1 MEKPVTAATVDA
13 PTFRALRELAYQQ
26 AGIALRENKE
36 ALVSAR
42 VAKRVRTLGL
52 AGPKEYVEYLRAD
65 GNGEEMIH
73 FLDAISTN
81 FTSFYREADHFEILS
96 AHARGRLAEGRE
108 RLRLWCAAS
117 SSGEEPYT
125 LAMTLAQATEGANVD
140 WRILATDISVRVLEA
155 ASRGEYEQSKLA
167 NVPKALRAR
176 YFEPLAEA
184 GGGEALMRVRP
195 ELREHLVFKRLNLA
209 RPPFPM
215 AGQLDAVFCR
225 NVMIYFDLE
234 VRTRLILEIERLLL
248 PGGLLAIGHA
258 ETLNGIP
265 TSLKMI
271 KPSVYRKAS
280 G

>member
-1 MEKPVTAATVDA
+1 VTATIDTA
-13 PTFRALRELAYQQ
+13 TFRALRELAYDQ
-26 AGIALRENKE
+26 AGIAIRENKE

-42 VAKRVRTLGL
+42 VAKRVRSLGL
-52 AGPKEYVEYLRAD
+52 TGPREYVDYLRSD
-65 GNGEEMIH
+65 GSGEEMIH

-81 FTSFYREADHFEILS
+81 FTSFYREADHFEVLS
-96 AHARGRLAEGRE
+96 EHIQRRIALGRE
-108 RLRLWCAAS
+108 RFRLWCAAS

-125 LAMTLAQATEGANVD
+125 LAMTLARAADDNKLD
-140 WRILATDISVRVLEA
+140 WRILATDISVRVLET
-155 ASRGEYEQSKLA
+155 ASRGEYEESKLA
-167 NVPKALRAR
+167 NVPKALRSR
-176 YFEPLAEA
+176 FFQ
-184 GGGEALMRVRP
+184 ALPQVGNGDLTLRVRP

-209 RPPFPM
+209 KPPFPM

-271 KPSVYRKAS
+271 KPSVYRKADR
-280 G
+280 